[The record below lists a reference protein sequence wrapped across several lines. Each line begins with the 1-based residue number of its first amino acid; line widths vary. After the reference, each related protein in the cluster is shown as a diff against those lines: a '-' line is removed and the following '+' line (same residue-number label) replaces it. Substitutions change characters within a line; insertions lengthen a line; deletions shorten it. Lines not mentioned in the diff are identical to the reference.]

1 MCPLISHFR
10 LTILN
15 SIYYPHTVHCKTGT
29 HTKTIHLLQL
39 YRTTYTQ
46 FHKLKIR
53 KYAPSIEVSKSQA
66 QCQHFAFH
74 NLTSKH
80 TSYRPHI
87 LHSYNSSFPALTEFK
102 GILNSKRICQ
112 LEPSSTPPPNAHSPT
127 FPSTAASY
135 SLRDELPM
143 SSILENKSQTI
154 TFQQRLKPN
163 D

>member
-1 MCPLISHFR
+1 MQNRNTRDGHSLTSTRSHY
-10 LTILN
+10 
-15 SIYYPHTVHCKTGT
+15 IYTVPQVKNAKVGT
-29 HTKTIHLLQL
+29 FD
-39 YRTTYTQ
+39 RG
-46 FHKLKIR
+46 
-53 KYAPSIEVSKSQA
+53 SKSQA

-74 NLTSKH
+74 NLTSKQ

-87 LHSYNSSFPALTEFK
+87 LHSYNSCFPALTEFK

-112 LEPSSTPPPNAHSPT
+112 LEPSSSPPPNAHSPT

-163 D
+163 DSDSLFKYEYVDNSRQRL